1 MKFELGFLLVY
12 EKKRTGLFEFVEFLE
27 ALTKQINLENSR
39 NDLFIHGSM
48 GIFRLC
54 NCLNMPY
61 SGRSSLQ
68 AY

>member
-27 ALTKQINLENSR
+27 GVTKQINLENSR

-48 GIFRLC
+48 GKIG
-54 NCLNMPY
+54 NC
-61 SGRSSLQ
+61 R
-68 AY
+68 A